1 MENEVLKDLFQRE
14 VAAPDDTGLQELLD
28 EQLITDV
35 AELIDDFPEHENLII
50 SHLSI
55 NRAAS
60 VFKILDF
67 PTQERMIESLP
78 RPKTGEIINEMPP
91 DDRTALLAE
100 LPDSIVKDLL
110 KLLRFDELKVTLS
123 LLGYPEDSVG
133 RLMTPDYL
141 DVGASWTVEQVMAHI
156 REHGKDSE
164 TIDVVYVVDE
174 QGKLLDDIRIR
185 EFLLVDPATRVDSLI
200 DGRFTALNVHD
211 SQEEA
216 INVFRKENRVALPVT
231 NDQNTLLGIVT
242 IDDVLWIANEEYT
255 EDIQK
260 IGGTE
265 ALEEP
270 YLDIALSRLV
280 RKRAGVL
287 LILFISEMLTATAM
301 QHYQD
306 TGIFMKFADLILFI
320 PLIMSSGGNS
330 GSQASTLIIQAMA
343 LGEVTLGDWWRV
355 MRRELLSGLVLGLIL
370 GAIGFI
376 RVSLWQWLHIY
387 DYGPYW
393 LFTAF
398 IIAFALIGVIMW
410 GSFIGSM
417 LPIILKKLKADPATS
432 SAPFVATLVDVTGIV
447 IYCSVAGLVLH
458 SVLP

>member
-156 REHGKDSE
+156 REHGR
-164 TIDVVYVVDE
+164 
-174 QGKLLDDIRIR
+174 G
-185 EFLLVDPATRVDSLI
+185 
-200 DGRFTALNVHD
+200 
-211 SQEEA
+211 
-216 INVFRKENRVALPVT
+216 
-231 NDQNTLLGIVT
+231 
-242 IDDVLWIANEEYT
+242 
-255 EDIQK
+255 
-260 IGGTE
+260 
-265 ALEEP
+265 
-270 YLDIALSRLV
+270 V
-280 RKRAGVL
+280 RRRRAG
-287 LILFISEMLTATAM
+287 
-301 QHYQD
+301 Q
-306 TGIFMKFADLILFI
+306 
-320 PLIMSSGGNS
+320 
-330 GSQASTLIIQAMA
+330 
-343 LGEVTLGDWWRV
+343 
-355 MRRELLSGLVLGLIL
+355 
-370 GAIGFI
+370 
-376 RVSLWQWLHIY
+376 
-387 DYGPYW
+387 
-393 LFTAF
+393 
-398 IIAFALIGVIMW
+398 
-410 GSFIGSM
+410 
-417 LPIILKKLKADPATS
+417 
-432 SAPFVATLVDVTGIV
+432 
-447 IYCSVAGLVLH
+447 VAG
-458 SVLP
+458 